1 MEASDKKQN
10 PTLWLKALA
19 GVFGVAAILT
29 YTAWEMDFST
39 PIPFQK
45 LPAEAQTFLEKSMPG
60 RMPVLVKRE
69 YEEFRITYEV
79 IFSEGEKFEFR
90 RNGVWKKIDL
100 RHKPLPD
107 SLIPAPI
114 REFMARNRFGTHI
127 TKIKH
132 SKNTYEI
139 ETDNSREFYF
149 DDRAF
154 FLKDADMD

>member
-10 PTLWLKALA
+10 RTLWLKVLA
-19 GVFGVAAILT
+19 GVFGAAGLLT
-29 YTAWEMDFST
+29 HAAWETGFDT
-39 PIPFQK
+39 PVSFQK
-45 LPAEAQTFLEKSMPG
+45 LPAEAQTFLAKSMPG

-69 YEEFRITYEV
+69 YEEFRITYEA
-79 IFSEGEKFEFR
+79 IFSEGEKFEFW
-90 RNGVWKKIDL
+90 RNGTWKKIDL
-100 RHKPLPD
+100 RYKPLPD

-114 REFMARNRFGTHI
+114 REFMARNRLGIHI

-139 ETDNSREFYF
+139 EMDNSRKFCF